1 MDSSQQTQ
9 DASARCLPFIVHNLC
24 FARHIALL
32 CWNKNKETKMK
43 RQSLQRHSLCKSDS
57 YSQYALHTLATHFS
71 TAYSLFTIPTHK
83 AQDVFHQQSC
93 SRRWSPAL
101 DRLKATPTVS
111 AKNMDQVETR
121 PNISEP
127 YRLCLVA
134 SFQWTTS
141 KIVAATRNIL
151 IQERQHTKLHLTS
164 ESHHFSAFP
173 HYSLTHTHTHRS
185 QIQ

>member
-1 MDSSQQTQ
+1 MDSSEQTQ
-9 DASARCLPFIVHNLC
+9 DGSARCLPFIAHNSY
-24 FARHIALL
+24 FARRIALL

-43 RQSLQRHSLCKSDS
+43 RQSLQRHSLCKADS
-57 YSQYALHTLATHFS
+57 YSQYALHTPATHFFA
-71 TAYSLFTIPTHK
+71 AYSLFTIPTHK
-83 AQDVFHQQSC
+83 TQDVFHQQTC

-111 AKNMDQVETR
+111 VKNMHQVETR

-141 KIVAATRNIL
+141 KIVAATRNVL

-173 HYSLTHTHTHRS
+173 EYSNTHTHRS
-185 QIQ
+185 QT